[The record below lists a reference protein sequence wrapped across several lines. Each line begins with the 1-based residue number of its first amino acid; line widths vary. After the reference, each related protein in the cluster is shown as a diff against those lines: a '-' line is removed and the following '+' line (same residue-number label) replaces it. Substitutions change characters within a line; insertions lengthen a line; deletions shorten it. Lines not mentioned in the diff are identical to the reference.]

1 MAVNA
6 IEALGFLMR
15 AQPAIT
21 SVVATYTGTA
31 FPLIVHGVLPEN
43 QTGLPAINYYAGTYS
58 NPFGAASDQTFIINC
73 YAANATDSRSLATL
87 VYNLFNSAIGDGDGY
102 PIQTFASMVQ
112 SIPEQDGSVV
122 NTPVQVRV
130 ISIRA

>member
-6 IEALGFLMR
+6 MEALGFLMR

-21 SVVATYTGTA
+21 SVVATFEGTT
-31 FPLIVHGVLPEN
+31 FPLIVYGVLPEKE
-43 QTGLPAINYYAGTYS
+43 TGLPAINYYGGTY
-58 NPFGAASDQTFIINC
+58 NNRFGAASDQTFTINC
-73 YAANATDSRSLATL
+73 YAKEADDSRSLATL